1 MRYVVE
7 RDYLANNIEIVKREM
22 GGVPVIGTVKANGY
36 GLGTV
41 QFAREL
47 VDNGIALLAAA
58 RSEEAAAVRNA
69 GIDCPILLLSP
80 VADENEAELLID
92 RSITACVG
100 SRDSALLLEET
111 AQRRSAVIEAH
122 LKLDTGFGRYGFLPG
137 EEEEIAKLCAGL
149 PHLKI
154 TGCFTHFSNAFG
166 KDPSSVNRQM
176 SVYREMTEKLEQ
188 AGMALGMKHAA
199 NSTAALRFP
208 ETRLD
213 AVRIGSAFL
222 GRLSVPNEWGFQRV
236 GHMECEIT
244 SVKHLPKDSN
254 IGYADLY
261 RTPRDM
267 VAAVVPVGHID
278 GFGLT
283 KTNDLCRPVDKLRH
297 LVHAVKDFFRDTQIY
312 GYLNGKRVPL
322 AGRIGLTNVVFDVT
336 GVDCR
341 PGDIVTLDVNPLMV
355 DSGVLREY
363 V

>member
-7 RDYLANNIEIVKREM
+7 RDYLKNNIEIIKKEM
-22 GGVPVIGTVKANGY
+22 NGVPVIGTVKGNGY

-47 VDNGIALLAAA
+47 VENGVSFLAAA
-58 RSEEAAAVRNA
+58 RPEEAAAVRNA
-69 GIDCPILLLSP
+69 GIDCPLLLLSP
-80 VADENEAELLID
+80 VAEESDAELLIERD
-92 RSITACVG
+92 IIACIG
-100 SRDSALLLEET
+100 SRESALLLEET
-111 AQRRSAVIEAH
+111 AAKHNTILRAH

-137 EEEEIAKLCAGL
+137 EEEEIAALCSSL
-149 PHLKI
+149 QHVQI

-166 KDPSSVNRQM
+166 KDSASVDRQLKI
-176 SVYREMTEKLEQ
+176 YQTMTQKLEQ
-188 AGMALGMKHAA
+188 SGMELGMKHVA
-199 NSTAALRFP
+199 NSTAALRIP
-208 ETRLD
+208 YTRLD

-222 GRLSVPNEWGFQRV
+222 GRLSVPNTWGFQRV

-244 SVKHLPKDSN
+244 SVKRLPKDSN
-254 IGYADLY
+254 IGYADIY

-267 VAAVVPVGHID
+267 TAAVVPVGHID

-283 KTNDLCRPVDKLRH
+283 KANDMCRPVDKLRY

-312 GYLNGKRVPL
+312 GQLNGRRIPL
-322 AGRIGLTNVVFDVT
+322 AGRVGLANVVFDVT

-355 DSGVLREY
+355 DSGVAREY

>member
-1 MRYVVE
+1 M
-7 RDYLANNIEIVKREM
+7 
-22 GGVPVIGTVKANGY
+22 
-36 GLGTV
+36 
-41 QFAREL
+41 
-47 VDNGIALLAAA
+47 
-58 RSEEAAAVRNA
+58 RNA

-80 VADENEAELLID
+80 VADGNEAELLID

-222 GRLSVPNEWGFQRV
+222 GRLSVPNEWGVPARGPHGVRNYQRETLAQGFQHWLC
-236 GHMECEIT
+236 G
-244 SVKHLPKDSN
+244 SLPH
-254 IGYADLY
+254 
-261 RTPRDM
+261 
-267 VAAVVPVGHID
+267 AARYG
-278 GFGLT
+278 
-283 KTNDLCRPVDKLRH
+283 CRR
-297 LVHAVKDFFRDTQIY
+297 
-312 GYLNGKRVPL
+312 
-322 AGRIGLTNVVFDVT
+322 
-336 GVDCR
+336 C
-341 PGDIVTLDVNPLMV
+341 
-355 DSGVLREY
+355 SGGAHRRLWAN
-363 V
+363 

>member
-1 MRYVVE
+1 M
-7 RDYLANNIEIVKREM
+7 
-22 GGVPVIGTVKANGY
+22 
-36 GLGTV
+36 
-41 QFAREL
+41 
-47 VDNGIALLAAA
+47 
-58 RSEEAAAVRNA
+58 
-69 GIDCPILLLSP
+69 
-80 VADENEAELLID
+80 
-92 RSITACVG
+92 
-100 SRDSALLLEET
+100 
-111 AQRRSAVIEAH
+111 
-122 LKLDTGFGRYGFLPG
+122 
-137 EEEEIAKLCAGL
+137 
-149 PHLKI
+149 
-154 TGCFTHFSNAFG
+154 
-166 KDPSSVNRQM
+166 
-176 SVYREMTEKLEQ
+176 
-188 AGMALGMKHAA
+188 
-199 NSTAALRFP
+199 
-208 ETRLD
+208 
-213 AVRIGSAFL
+213 RIGSAFL

-283 KTNDLCRPVDKLRH
+283 KANDLCRPVDKLRH

>member
-7 RDYLANNIEIVKREM
+7 RDYLKNNIEIIKKEM
-22 GGVPVIGTVKANGY
+22 GGVPVIGTVKGNGY
-36 GLGTV
+36 GLGTA

-47 VDNGIALLAAA
+47 VENGIGFLAAA
-58 RSEEAAAVRNA
+58 RPEEAAAVRNV

-80 VADENEAELLID
+80 VAEESDAELLID
-92 RSITACVG
+92 RQIIACVG
-100 SRDSALLLEET
+100 SRESAVLLDET
-111 AQRRSAVIEAH
+111 AQKRGVTLEAH

-137 EEEEIAKLCAGL
+137 EEEEIVRLCGEL
-149 PHLKI
+149 EHVKI

-166 KDPSSVNRQM
+166 KDSSSVDRQM
-176 SVYREMTEKLEQ
+176 KIYHEMTEKLER
-188 AGMALGMKHAA
+188 AGMELGMQHVA

-208 ETRLD
+208 GTRLD

-222 GRLSVPNEWGFQRV
+222 GRLSVKNTWGFQRV

-254 IGYADLY
+254 IGYADIY
-261 RTPRDM
+261 HTPRDM

-278 GFGLT
+278 GFGMT
-283 KTNDLCRPVDKLRH
+283 KANDMCRPVDKLRY
-297 LVHAVKDFFRDTQIY
+297 LVHAIKDFFRDTQIY
-312 GYLNGKRVPL
+312 GHLNGKRVPL
-322 AGRIGLTNVVFDVT
+322 AGRVGLANVVFDVT

-341 PGDIVTLDVNPLMV
+341 PGDIITLDVNPLLV
-355 DSGVLREY
+355 DSGVVREY

>member
-137 EEEEIAKLCAGL
+137 EEEEIAKL
-149 PHLKI
+149 
-154 TGCFTHFSNAFG
+154 NAASF
-166 KDPSSVNRQM
+166 
-176 SVYREMTEKLEQ
+176 
-188 AGMALGMKHAA
+188 
-199 NSTAALRFP
+199 
-208 ETRLD
+208 
-213 AVRIGSAFL
+213 
-222 GRLSVPNEWGFQRV
+222 
-236 GHMECEIT
+236 
-244 SVKHLPKDSN
+244 
-254 IGYADLY
+254 
-261 RTPRDM
+261 
-267 VAAVVPVGHID
+267 
-278 GFGLT
+278 
-283 KTNDLCRPVDKLRH
+283 
-297 LVHAVKDFFRDTQIY
+297 
-312 GYLNGKRVPL
+312 
-322 AGRIGLTNVVFDVT
+322 
-336 GVDCR
+336 
-341 PGDIVTLDVNPLMV
+341 
-355 DSGVLREY
+355 
-363 V
+363 